1 MELFLVLEIYHI
13 IILIFIGALVGISMS
28 FVGQTGQGVVVP
40 LILLITGDVL
50 LAIAVN
56 VINDFIAATSVA
68 INYVRKKQYYL
79 SKNIIILM
87 IISLMASFLGVLILV
102 TTPLSTI
109 FGWFLPAFIIFLG
122 STILSKGFPTSES
135 LKEMVHKISQR
146 FLKYKKEDT
155 GLEKIEN
162 MSENIDEK
170 SIING
175 DSIES
180 IIKPYSKLF
189 YFLAIILGMFVGLNS
204 GMFGANSG
212 LIITLVLIILY
223 GYPLKKSVGTAL
235 ILSMVMCVFT
245 FSTYQILGFT
255 IKGQLFF
262 DLELIIYL
270 GIGSFF
276 TGFIISNYV
285 QKLSAKAMGR
295 GMGATMIL
303 LGLISLIF
311 YFIT

>member
-1 MELFLVLEIYHI
+1 MVLEIYHI
-13 IILIFIGALVGISMS
+13 VLLIIIGALVGISMS

-79 SKNIIILM
+79 SKNIIILI
-87 IISLMASFLGVLILV
+87 IISLIASFLGVLILI

-109 FGWFLPAFIIFLG
+109 FGWFLPAFIILLG
-122 STILSKGFPTSES
+122 STILSKGFPTSER

-155 GLEKIEN
+155 GLEKVEN
-162 MSENIDEK
+162 MSKKIDEK
-170 SIING
+170 SVKNG
-175 DSIES
+175 DSMES
-180 IIKPYSKLF
+180 IIEPYSKLF

-255 IKGQLFF
+255 FKGQFYF

>member
-1 MELFLVLEIYHI
+1 MTLEIYHI
-13 IILIFIGALVGISMS
+13 ILLIFIGTLVGISMS

-50 LAIAVN
+50 LAITIN
-56 VINDFIAATSVA
+56 VINDFIAASSVA
-68 INYVRKKQYYL
+68 INYVRKKQYYF
-79 SKNIIILM
+79 SKNIIILI
-87 IISLMASFLGVLILV
+87 IISLIASFLGVLILI

-122 STILSKGFPTSES
+122 TTILSKGFPTSES

-146 FLKYKKEDT
+146 FLKKEKED
-155 GLEKIEN
+155 LE
-162 MSENIDEK
+162 SEVGEK
-170 SIING
+170 KSEKNKEKTEIYG
-175 DSIES
+175 DQMES
-180 IIKPYSKLF
+180 VIKPYSKLF
-189 YFLAIILGMFVGLNS
+189 YLLAVILGMFVGLNS

-235 ILSMVMCVFT
+235 ILSIIMCVFT

-255 IKGQLFF
+255 IKGRLFF
-262 DLELIIYL
+262 SGEFILYL
-270 GIGSFF
+270 GISSFF

-303 LGLISLIF
+303 LGLISLVF
-311 YFIT
+311 YFIN

>member
-1 MELFLVLEIYHI
+1 
-13 IILIFIGALVGISMS
+13 MS

-50 LAIAVN
+50 LAIAIN
-56 VINDFIAATSVA
+56 VINDFIAATSVS
-68 INYVRKKQYYL
+68 INYVRKKQYYF
-79 SKNIIILM
+79 SKNIIILI
-87 IISLMASFLGVLILV
+87 IISLIVSFLGVLILI

-109 FGWFLPAFIIFLG
+109 FGWFLPAFIILLG

-135 LKEMVHKISQR
+135 LKEMVNKISQR
-146 FLKYKKEDT
+146 FLNHKKSK
-155 GLEKIEN
+155 LELKKIEIN
-162 MSENIDEK
+162 SEIIEDITIKDKIHID
-170 SIING
+170 
-175 DSIES
+175 S

-189 YFLAIILGMFVGLNS
+189 YLLALLLGIFVGLNS

-235 ILSMVMCVFT
+235 ILSIIMCIFT
-245 FSTYQILGFT
+245 FITYQILGYAF
-255 IKGQLFF
+255 KGQFYVNF
-262 DLELIIYL
+262 EFIIYL
-270 GIGSFF
+270 GIGSFI
-276 TGFIISNYV
+276 TGFITSNFV

-295 GMGATMIL
+295 GMGATMIF

-311 YFIT
+311 FFIT

>member
-79 SKNIIILM
+79 SKNIIILI
-87 IISLMASFLGVLILV
+87 IISLIASFLGVLILI

-109 FGWFLPAFIIFLG
+109 FGWFLPAFIILLG
-122 STILSKGFPTSES
+122 STILSKGFPTSER

-155 GLEKIEN
+155 GLEKVEN
-162 MSENIDEK
+162 MSKKIDEK
-170 SIING
+170 SVKNG
-175 DSIES
+175 DSMES
-180 IIKPYSKLF
+180 IIEPYSKLF

-262 DLELIIYL
+262 DLEIIIYL